1 MHNWGPL
8 SSRIGAA
15 SLGRRGRGLL
25 LGFAAVIGACVF
37 GFGPGAARAQEQPV
51 ADVAVVSLSANVRHA
66 KVGGEVIFTVVA
78 ANNGPDV
85 ADFAL
90 VADASLFFP
99 NQFESSGFEILGA
112 VECQNGPPDGAS
124 CEDNSLPPGATLT
137 MIFHAT
143 VKPTTNKVAS
153 ITSCVDSFSLI
164 PDPNPAND
172 CLTTSLR
179 IVGKRNGS

>member
-1 MHNWGPL
+1 M
-8 SSRIGAA
+8 
-15 SLGRRGRGLL
+15 
-25 LGFAAVIGACVF
+25 IGACTF
-37 GFGPGAARAQEQPV
+37 GFGPDVAQAQEQPV
-51 ADVAVVSLSANVRHA
+51 ADVAVVSLTANVRHA
-66 KVGGEVIFTVVA
+66 KVGREVIFTVVA

-99 NQFESSGFEILGA
+99 NQFEPSGFEILDA

-124 CEDNSLPPGATLT
+124 CEDDSLPPGATLA

-143 VKPTTNKVAS
+143 VKHTPNKVAS
-153 ITSCVDSFSLI
+153 ITSCVYSLNGLI
-164 PDPNPAND
+164 IDPNPAND

-179 IVGKRNGS
+179 IVGKRDGS

>member
-1 MHNWGPL
+1 MGNLLLTQL
-8 SSRIGAA
+8 SV
-15 SLGRRGRGLL
+15 GRHRPGLL
-25 LGFAAVIGACVF
+25 LAFAAVIGACML
-37 GFGPGAARAQEQPV
+37 GFVPDVARAQEQPV
-51 ADVAVVSLSANVRHA
+51 ADIAVVSLTANVRHA
-66 KVGGEVIFTVVA
+66 KVGEEVIFTVVA

-99 NQFESSGFEILGA
+99 NQFEPSGFEILGA

-143 VKPTTNKVAS
+143 VKPTTNKFAS
-153 ITSCVDSFSLI
+153 ITSTVDSFSLI

-172 CLTTSLR
+172 SLTTSLR
-179 IVGKRNGS
+179 IVGKRDGS